1 MWAMPSKSFQFEIL
15 AVLMFALMTSCSS
28 SRKAT
33 RENNSEK
40 TSPQYDESFDP
51 VRLNDDE
58 INFKEEPKP
67 TSNSDKIDRI
77 DTSQKPTEKEDK
89 LIDGFRIQLFAT
101 KDIESATVAK
111 KEAQFVFIG
120 DSLNVYVEFDS
131 PYYKLRIG
139 DFQDRDK
146 AEQFR
151 EIAREKGYASSWI
164 VKTKVWS
171 NPSPPNGSP
180 HTPENKESHI
190 QN

>member
-1 MWAMPSKSFQFEIL
+1 MPSNSFRFEI
-15 AVLMFALMTSCSS
+15 FALLVFALLLSCSS

-33 RENNSEK
+33 RENTSEK
-40 TSPQYDESFDP
+40 KSPHYDESFDP
-51 VRLNDDE
+51 VRLNDDK
-58 INFKEEPKP
+58 IDFKEEPKP
-67 TSNSDKIDRI
+67 TSNNARIDRI
-77 DTSQKPTEKEDK
+77 DISKKPTEIEDK
-89 LIDGFRIQLFAT
+89 LVDGFRIQLFAT

-111 KEAQFVFIG
+111 KEAQFVFMG

-146 AEQFR
+146 AEEFR

-171 NPSPPNGSP
+171 NPSPPNGSSHP
-180 HTPENKESHI
+180 PEGKESHI
-190 QN
+190 QD